1 MSQNINLKENETKS
15 YMYYH
20 NDGLIDIYVGL
31 SILLGGICMLTDI
44 IYLAGVF
51 PVLCLPVYRSIKKS
65 VTAPRI
71 KNIKFPP
78 EYKARAS
85 KTILTVAIIGV
96 LVLVLGVIMTV
107 FLSSGYISP
116 SLRTWLWKYMAIFIG
131 VILAFCMSVVAFINK
146 IWRFYAYAVS
156 MVIIFTS
163 SLLLNLS
170 IPLSLTLIGAL
181 MLLVGVVLLVQFL
194 SKYPKTG

>member
-1 MSQNINLKENETKS
+1 MSQNINLKENETKD

-78 EYKARAS
+78 EHRGRTG
-85 KTILTVAIIGV
+85 KTILIAASTGV
-96 LVLVLGVIMTV
+96 LVLLMCVIMFV
-107 FLSSGYISP
+107 LLSSGYISP
-116 SLRTWLWKYMAIFIG
+116 SLRTWLLKPFIG
-131 VILAFCMSVVAFINK
+131 VIVAFCMGVIAFINK
-146 IWRFYAYAVS
+146 IWRFYAYAIL

-170 IPLSLTLIGAL
+170 IPLSLILIGTV
-181 MLLVGVVLLVQFL
+181 MLLVGVVLLIQFL
-194 SKYPKTG
+194 SKYLKTG

>member
-1 MSQNINLKENETKS
+1 MSQNINLKENEPKS

-20 NDGLIDIYVGL
+20 NDGLIDIYIGL

-51 PVLCLPVYRSIKKS
+51 PVLCLPAYRSLKKS

-71 KNIKFPP
+71 KNIEFPL
-78 EYKARAS
+78 EHGGRTG
-85 KTILTVAIIGV
+85 KTILIAASIGV
-96 LVLVLGVIMTV
+96 LVLLLGVIMTV
-107 FLSSGYISP
+107 LLSSGYISP

-131 VILAFCMSVVAFINK
+131 VILAFCMGVVAFINK
-146 IWRFYAYAVS
+146 IWRFYAYAVL

-170 IPLSLTLIGAL
+170 IPLSLILIGTVI
-181 MLLVGVVLLVQFL
+181 LLVGVVLLIQFL